1 MKLYEFRVVAFFPVN
16 LRRGRKLKRVTD
28 ERQLLLRRLKSG
40 SKWRADERATV
51 TSDPESECAL

>member
-1 MKLYEFRVVAFFPVN
+1 MKLYEFRVVEFFRGN

-40 SKWRADERATV
+40 SEMAR
-51 TSDPESECAL
+51 